1 MYIMKLN
8 PKLRLLLIMLTI
20 AISVF
25 SMGMQEKNSLE
36 TQLLETWTI
45 HNKMNL
51 FLLAEIRSEYLKDS
65 SSPGGRNVGE
75 QFAHIHE
82 NRIAWIKEIAPE
94 EAKDLTPLTQNAK
107 DITKEQLH
115 SELIKSGVAINKIL
129 SQCPGYPQ
137 LVRKKGGY
145 TRQFQSQA
153 AQNDGLLAPL
163 AEAASDLLCSGKWS
177 LVKKC
182 GNPACILYFYDTTK
196 NHTRNWCSMQLCGN
210 RKKVAAHYQRKRN
223 IPTV

>member
-1 MYIMKLN
+1 MTTGRAQLRQPFLFVGNHPCLDFINTQMIVKGN
-8 PKLRLLLIMLTI
+8 PTDLLGGCEDLVAWLVQAHMVDKVQ
-20 AISVF
+20 AAMV
-25 SMGMQEKNSLE
+25 M
-36 TQLLETWTI
+36 TQW
-45 HNKMNL
+45 
-51 FLLAEIRSEYLKDS
+51 
-65 SSPGGRNVGE
+65 G
-75 QFAHIHE
+75 HE
-82 NRIAWIKEIAPE
+82 
-94 EAKDLTPLTQNAK
+94 DQ
-107 DITKEQLH
+107 EQLF
-115 SELIKSGVAINKIL
+115 EQGVMFRRTLRDMVARIVARKSIAGSAIASINHIL
-129 SQCPGYPQ
+129 SRCPGYPQ
-137 LVRKKGGY
+137 LVYKKGGY

-153 AQNDGLLAPL
+153 VQKDGLLAPL

>member
-51 FLLAEIRSEYLKDS
+51 FLLAKTPSEYLKDS
-65 SSPGGRNVGE
+65 SSSGGRNVGE

-94 EAKDLTPLTQNAK
+94 EAKELTPLTQNAK
-107 DITKEQLH
+107 NITKEQLH
-115 SELIKSGVAINKIL
+115 SELIKSGVAIDKIL
-129 SQCPGYPQ
+129 SQAFAKQKLRNFYSHPAAFFGYLISHESHHRGQ
-137 LVRKKGGY
+137 IVLSLK
-145 TRQFQSQA
+145 QA
-153 AQNDGLLAPL
+153 GHPLSEKVSYGLW
-163 AEAASDLLCSGKWS
+163 DW
-177 LVKKC
+177 
-182 GNPACILYFYDTTK
+182 N
-196 NHTRNWCSMQLCGN
+196 
-210 RKKVAAHYQRKRN
+210 
-223 IPTV
+223 

>member
-1 MYIMKLN
+1 MTTGRAQLRQPFLFVGNHPCLDFINTQMIVRGN
-8 PKLRLLLIMLTI
+8 PTDLLGGCEDLVAWLVQAHMVDKVQ
-20 AISVF
+20 AAVV
-25 SMGMQEKNSLE
+25 M
-36 TQLLETWTI
+36 TQW
-45 HNKMNL
+45 
-51 FLLAEIRSEYLKDS
+51 
-65 SSPGGRNVGE
+65 G
-75 QFAHIHE
+75 HE
-82 NRIAWIKEIAPE
+82 
-94 EAKDLTPLTQNAK
+94 DQ
-107 DITKEQLH
+107 EQLF
-115 SELIKSGVAINKIL
+115 EQGVMFRRTLRDMVARIVARKSIAGSAIASINHIL
-129 SQCPGYPQ
+129 SRCPGYPQ
-137 LVRKKGGY
+137 LVYKKGGY

-153 AQNDGLLAPL
+153 VQKDGLLAPL